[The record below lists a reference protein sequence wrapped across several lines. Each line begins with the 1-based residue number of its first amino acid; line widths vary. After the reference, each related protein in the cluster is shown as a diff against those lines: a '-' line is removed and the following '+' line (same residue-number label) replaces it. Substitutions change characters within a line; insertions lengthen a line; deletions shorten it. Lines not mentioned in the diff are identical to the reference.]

1 MFHFILIPL
10 IVGSLFFVGMSL
22 STSADN
28 EDFLVVAM
36 SFLIVVP
43 FSAIA
48 LIAERKDVFSPLN
61 ILTYILIV
69 SAPVFC
75 VYVLYFADDWN
86 AEYAVFWQEF
96 VDITPGIIITAFAF
110 VALLIGYFYFSIKSD
125 SNRSRAT
132 IDEAIYSIHKL
143 RMVGLLVLLITVVSG
158 FMFAKDVNYAASLA
172 DNVLS
177 KKSIHEATVGMA
189 IRGSALMHWR
199 LLGISLPH
207 AFIIVFMAL
216 VWLRKLNAGTVD
228 YVLLSVIFFISC
240 FIPFIASTRTPILE
254 VLIVLVMLR
263 HYLVKETNLAKLV
276 LIGFAGM
283 MVIGTL
289 GELRRNP
296 DKLVL
301 ASVSASVDSVVG
313 SAYFVDLGK
322 TSIVVNRVPSSV
334 DYLYGSSLVSIG
346 LTLVPRQLWPDKPVV
361 RIGFFVG
368 QEIIRLNNRTGIP
381 PGFVAE
387 TYLNFGYWGIFP
399 MFFLL
404 GCLMRKIYDQL
415 LHQRNFKNT
424 VTYVVGIVIVS
435 LSLLSTDVTY
445 AIVQV
450 ISYATP
456 IYVIH
461 RFAKIG
467 YSTGSSHTTRSSKV
481 PVKIDHVL

>member
-22 STSADN
+22 GENAGN

-43 FSAIA
+43 VSAIA

-61 ILTYILIV
+61 VLTYILIV
-69 SAPVFC
+69 SAPVFSI
-75 VYVLYFADDWN
+75 YVLYFADDWN

-96 VDITPGIIITAFAF
+96 ADISSGIVLTTFAF
-110 VALLIGYFYFSIKSD
+110 ISLIFGYFYVNRKMG
-125 SNRSRAT
+125 RSRVANG
-132 IDEAIYSIHKL
+132 DAIYSIAKL
-143 RMVGLLVLLITVVSG
+143 RMVGMLVLAIAVISG

-207 AFIIVFMAL
+207 AYLIVFMTL
-216 VWLRKLNAGTVD
+216 VWLRKIRAETTD
-228 YVLLSVIFFISC
+228 YALLGIIFFVSC

-254 VLIVLVMLR
+254 VLIILVMLR
-263 HYLVKETNLAKLV
+263 HYLVKEANLVKLV
-276 LIGFAGM
+276 VIGFVGM

-296 DKLVL
+296 NKLVI
-301 ASVSASVDSVVG
+301 ASVADSIDSVVG

-334 DYLYGSSLVSIG
+334 DYLYGKSLVSIG
-346 LTLVPRQLWPDKPVV
+346 LTLIPRQLWPDKPVV

-404 GCLMRKIYDQL
+404 GCLVRKIYHQL
-415 LHQRNFKNT
+415 LGRRDFRNT

-445 AIVQV
+445 AFVQV
-450 ISYATP
+450 LSYAAP
-456 IYVIH
+456 IFALH
-461 RFAKIG
+461 RFALVSRI
-467 YSTGSSHTTRSSKV
+467 
-481 PVKIDHVL
+481 